1 MKQTREE
8 MYKEIVE
15 PMLSLIIDYKR
26 EGYTD
31 EQIAGLLGISYQT
44 LKRLNKEHSA
54 LSSALKEGKKKLIA
68 DLADTLYRKA
78 LGKITTKDTKKFIEE
93 GANGQKKVKIEETVK
108 EYAPDTGALCF
119 ALCNLAP
126 DRFKNIRTDTAFS
139 DLEEK
144 LKDIKSFSERAAEI
158 KQEEINNVS
167 EESAI

>member
-1 MKQTREE
+1 MTREE
-8 MYKEIVE
+8 MYKELIE
-15 PMLSLIIDYKR
+15 PNLNLVIDYKR
-26 EGYTD
+26 QGYTD
-31 EQIAGLLGISYQT
+31 EQIAGLLGVSYQT

-54 LSSALKEGKKKLIA
+54 LSSALKEGKKKLVA

-93 GANGQKKVKIEETVK
+93 GDNGKKKVKIEETIK

-126 DRFKNIRTDTAFS
+126 DRFKNVRNDSVFS

-158 KQEEINNVS
+158 SQEEINNVR